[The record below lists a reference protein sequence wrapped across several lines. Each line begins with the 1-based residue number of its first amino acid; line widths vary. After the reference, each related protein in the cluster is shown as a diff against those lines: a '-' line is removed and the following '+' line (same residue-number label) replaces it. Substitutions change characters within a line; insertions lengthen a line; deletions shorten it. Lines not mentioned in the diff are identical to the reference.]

1 VIVAVS
7 GLSQITILDIFLSL
21 LFTTAFAAIL
31 TVGYHDEFDE
41 HLPSNERLEDA
52 IEEWIKSTSWTQ
64 EDDNSD
70 AQRTGLEENQLENQ
84 EQQEERKE

>member
-1 VIVAVS
+1 
-7 GLSQITILDIFLSL
+7 
-21 LFTTAFAAIL
+21 
-31 TVGYHDEFDE
+31 
-41 HLPSNERLEDA
+41 LEDA